1 MSGLAVAAL
10 SALWFGILT
19 SISPCPLATNITAIS
34 FVGRRT
40 GSPRGILLSGLL
52 YTIGRALV
60 YTAIGVLLV
69 MSLLSAPT
77 VSLTL
82 QVWMNKLL
90 GPILILAGMV
100 MLGLLRVSLRG
111 RGMSRR
117 LQQHVERWGLLGA
130 LGLGA
135 LFALSFCPVSA
146 TLFFGSLLPLAV
158 KHGSG
163 ILLPFV
169 YGIGTAIPVVV
180 FAIVLAVGARWLGKL
195 FERVTRVERWM
206 RTATGIVFLG
216 VGVYMSL
223 VHVYRVL

>member
-1 MSGLAVAAL
+1 MSGLALAAV

-19 SISPCPLATNITAIS
+19 SVSPCPLATNITAIS

-40 GSPRGILLSGLL
+40 GSPIGVLLSGLL
-52 YTIGRALV
+52 YTLGRAV
-60 YTAIGVLLV
+60 IYTAIGILLV
-69 MSLLSAPT
+69 SSLLSAPT

-82 QVWMNKLL
+82 QTWMNKLL
-90 GPILILAGMV
+90 GPILILVGMV
-100 MLGLLRVSLRG
+100 MLGLLRISFRG
-111 RGMSRR
+111 RGMSQR
-117 LQQHVERWGLLGA
+117 LQQRVQRLGLLGA

-169 YGIGTAIPVVV
+169 YGIGTAIPVVI
-180 FAIVLAVGARWLGKL
+180 FAIVLAFGARWLGKL
-195 FERVTRVERWM
+195 FERVTQIERWM
-206 RTATGIVFLG
+206 RTATGIVFIG